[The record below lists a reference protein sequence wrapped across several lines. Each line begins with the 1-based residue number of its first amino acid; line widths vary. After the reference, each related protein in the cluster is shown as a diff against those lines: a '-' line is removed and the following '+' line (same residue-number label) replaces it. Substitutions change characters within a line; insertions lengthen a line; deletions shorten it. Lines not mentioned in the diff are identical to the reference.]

1 MSPLP
6 EVRVVVL
13 KRAPKPH
20 QVLCTEFQPS
30 WMTLHSG
37 RAAGHAVLPSFLWD
51 HVSGCGHPLCPPAS
65 AHCSSTVSFLLAG
78 RPETPSPV
86 LLVLLLHSTQLL
98 LHLDQERPVNRVGS
112 SNLSWSPVGHQGPEC
127 SVLIILAG
135 RV

>member
-78 RPETPSPV
+78 RPETPPQFYWSFCSTALKCFFTWIRNV
-86 LLVLLLHSTQLL
+86 L
-98 LHLDQERPVNRVGS
+98 
-112 SNLSWSPVGHQGPEC
+112 
-127 SVLIILAG
+127 
-135 RV
+135 